1 MIKGLL
7 ISVYFSLMLFVMGN
21 HLLNKYQKYS
31 YKIFLLQLG
40 YVFLFSITCQF
51 SSSFSYFIEIF
62 IAIFYFKLLFN
73 ESIIKSTYYVSII
86 YGIRYI
92 LEFIIFALD
101 ETVFYYYQILN
112 FLSSHYV
119 IRSYLIGGLT
129 TFVVIMFK
137 DKLNKI
143 LMETKYYPIK
153 YALTVILVILIVTIL
168 MFARNYIIDLFPE
181 VQLIIEISFLVFS
194 IYIVC
199 ILLKQRKH
207 IENITK
213 QYIESTEYYKMT
225 EGLLEEYRYILHENK
240 NQLLIIKSMIEDNYE
255 LEEYLNHLINGR
267 RNLKYEWVCDLKN
280 IPIEGLKG
288 LVNYKISEMKKKNLN
303 VEIYIDDEI
312 GKLKIKTLTEK
323 DQYELY
329 SIIGVFLDN
338 ALEASSLS
346 QEKMVSIQCFKEDN
360 KVHIMIANTYA
371 GKVDLNKINEL
382 GYSSKGKNRGVG
394 LSLVTKILEKHPFYK
409 NETELFD
416 IFFVQH
422 LYVKLPNNT

>member
-73 ESIIKSTYYVSII
+73 ENIIKSTYYVSII

-168 MFARNYIIDLFPE
+168 MFARNYVIDLFPE

-207 IENITK
+207 IENIPK

-240 NQLLIIKSMIEDNYE
+240 NQLLIIKSMIEDNCE

-394 LSLVTKILEKHPFYK
+394 LSLVNKILEKHPFYK

>member
-51 SSSFSYFIEIF
+51 SSSFSDFIEIL

-73 ESIIKSTYYVSII
+73 ENIIKSTYYVSII

-168 MFARNYIIDLFPE
+168 MFARTYVIDLFPE

-346 QEKMVSIQCFKEDN
+346 QEKMVSIQCYKEDN

-394 LSLVTKILEKHPFYK
+394 LPLVNKILENHPFYK

-422 LYVKLPNNT
+422 LYIKLPNNT

>member
-51 SSSFSYFIEIF
+51 SSSFSDFIEIF
-62 IAIFYFKLLFN
+62 IAIIYFKLLFN
-73 ESIIKSTYYVSII
+73 ENIIKSTYYVSII

-168 MFARNYIIDLFPE
+168 MFARNYVIDLFPE

-394 LSLVTKILEKHPFYK
+394 LPLVNKILEKHPFYK

>member
-394 LSLVTKILEKHPFYK
+394 LSLVNKILEKHPFYK

>member
-51 SSSFSYFIEIF
+51 SSSFSDFIEIL

-73 ESIIKSTYYVSII
+73 ENIIKSTYYVSII

-394 LSLVTKILEKHPFYK
+394 LSLVNKILEKHPFYK

>member
-51 SSSFSYFIEIF
+51 SSSFSDFIEIL

-168 MFARNYIIDLFPE
+168 MFARTYVIDLFPE

-346 QEKMVSIQCFKEDN
+346 QEKMVSIQCYKEDN

-394 LSLVTKILEKHPFYK
+394 LPLVNKILENHPFYK

-422 LYVKLPNNT
+422 LYIKLPNNT

>member
-181 VQLIIEISFLVFS
+181 VHCF
-194 IYIVC
+194 YI
-199 ILLKQRKH
+199 KEMK
-207 IENITK
+207 
-213 QYIESTEYYKMT
+213 
-225 EGLLEEYRYILHENK
+225 
-240 NQLLIIKSMIEDNYE
+240 
-255 LEEYLNHLINGR
+255 
-267 RNLKYEWVCDLKN
+267 NLK
-280 IPIEGLKG
+280 
-288 LVNYKISEMKKKNLN
+288 
-303 VEIYIDDEI
+303 
-312 GKLKIKTLTEK
+312 
-323 DQYELY
+323 
-329 SIIGVFLDN
+329 FH
-338 ALEASSLS
+338 
-346 QEKMVSIQCFKEDN
+346 F
-360 KVHIMIANTYA
+360 
-371 GKVDLNKINEL
+371 
-382 GYSSKGKNRGVG
+382 
-394 LSLVTKILEKHPFYK
+394 
-409 NETELFD
+409 
-416 IFFVQH
+416 
-422 LYVKLPNNT
+422 

>member
-73 ESIIKSTYYVSII
+73 ENIIKSTYYVSII

-168 MFARNYIIDLFPE
+168 MFARNYVIDLFPE

-240 NQLLIIKSMIEDNYE
+240 NQLLIIKSMIEDNCE

-394 LSLVTKILEKHPFYK
+394 LSLVNKILEKHPFYK